1 MLALVI
7 EQTKE
12 GIRLNFVGSE
22 DERQALIEFHEHV
35 STDARLFAFEC
46 VKILIEQYGA
56 RRQGIN
62 FEHFYYAASQ
72 QRIAKVIDG
81 KEPMVPAQ
89 AVARALENMR
99 PCYLGLETPSQSIQ
113 AIIDRGW
120 AELSGEQPCTD
131 RK

>member
-1 MLALVI
+1 MLAI

-22 DERQALIEFHEHV
+22 DERQALIEFHGHV
-35 STDARLFAFEC
+35 FTDARLFAFEC
-46 VKILIEQYGA
+46 IRILVEQHGA
-56 RRQGIN
+56 RRQGIS
-62 FEHFYYAASQ
+62 FEHFYYSAAGNH
-72 QRIAKVIDG
+72 IAVVVDG
-81 KEPMVPAQ
+81 KDPRTPAQ
-89 AVARALENMR
+89 VVARALEIMR
-99 PCYLGLETPSQSIQ
+99 PCYLGLETPSQGVQ